1 VLRDDGF
8 LRGLDEALE
17 IFPTLFGQR
26 MAGGSFDDF
35 SITVDLAARDAADDH
50 VRVLA
55 GARDEFI
62 IDSPGEFLGVG
73 VESEGAFRAVRKFL
87 GLIASAMRGR
97 QYER

>member
-1 VLRDDGF
+1 
-8 LRGLDEALE
+8 
-17 IFPTLFGQR
+17 
-26 MAGGSFDDF
+26 
-35 SITVDLAARDAADDH
+35 

-97 QYER
+97 QYEGNVPAIYSMYLLRPK